1 MKVLFVVKSKAI
13 ETLGVM
19 YLSAVVKN
27 CGHDAKIVDIN
38 GIYDVIPVIHPDI
51 IAYSVMT
58 GDGPQFRRLNSNLK
72 RVMDFTS
79 IFGGPDP
86 TFFPEPYEQDDDINM
101 VCKGEGENF
110 MADVLGSTNRYPNI
124 DSISWPDRAD
134 FAHMKIRDFITTR
147 GCGYGK
153 CGYCF
158 TKRWEDMF
166 PDIPKIRTRSAK
178 DVVAEVAAVNPQFAY
193 FQDSTFA
200 ISIKW
205 LREFKDKY
213 NKTPF
218 HCHLRP
224 TQLVEER
231 VLLLHESNC
240 ISLRI
245 ALESASKRLRKIMN
259 RPPME
264 NEEVM
269 AGIRLLKKWDIRVM
283 IQNIIG
289 IPYGT
294 IEEDLETLEFNI
306 GANPSYAWVSI
317 FTPYPGTEMGDM
329 CKKEGIYRGNYSD
342 ISDSF
347 FDKSVLEFSAVYKE
361 QLICLQRI
369 WALCCETGYMPKSS
383 ELTIEQIPGIVH
395 RAMRKLGDHRL
406 YGGVI

>member
-1 MKVLFVVKSKAI
+1 MKILFVCKSKQI
-13 ETLGVM
+13 EVLGLM
-19 YLSAVVKN
+19 YLAAVVKN
-27 CGHDAKIVDIN
+27 CGHEAKIVS
-38 GIYDVIPVIHPDI
+38 IYEAKVIAPTYRPDI
-51 IAYSVMT
+51 IAYSIMT
-58 GDGPQFRRLNSNLK
+58 GDQKAFRGLNWTLK

-79 IFGGPDP
+79 IFGGSDV
-86 TFFPEPYEQDDDINM
+86 TFFPEPYEADPDINM

-110 MADVLGSTNRYPNI
+110 MAEVLGSTNRYPSI
-124 DSISWPDRAD
+124 DSIPWPDRSG
-134 FAHMKIRDFITTR
+134 FPNMKIRDFITTR

-178 DVVAEVAAVNPQFAY
+178 DVVAEVAAINPQFAY

-224 TQLVEER
+224 TQLIEER
-231 VLLLHESNC
+231 VRLLHESNC

-259 RPPME
+259 RPVME
-264 NEEVM
+264 NEDVM

-306 GANPSYAWVSI
+306 RANPSYAWVSI

-329 CKKEGIYRGNYSD
+329 CIKEEIYKGDYSD

-347 FDKSVLEFSAVYKE
+347 FDKSVLEFSDVYKE

-395 RAMRKLGDHRL
+395 RAMRKLGDYRL
-406 YGGVI
+406 YAGVI